1 MSHEVCE
8 ARTGASV
15 VARKT
20 GSGFDVGGGAD
31 AHVSGEDEHS
41 FQERC
46 ILLEKALMRQS
57 LHRELLY
64 KGLAFCHERRDLRV
78 LEAAIE
84 SFPEFS
90 QATQSAYH
98 FIDVLVKAGGLSRL
112 MLDARGVPIE
122 PRLVEGMSEDA
133 KDDLVAG
140 EAFEMTDAGRALVR
154 FHAPQARLA
163 ELMDAEPER
172 EGVYRTLL
180 SFCSVEPRSYASIAA
195 LVQDDPLLY
204 LKTST
209 QPMLIQPSV
218 FVDRLQRAAGLAW
231 RDGWVTTEEGKE
243 FLAKGWERRVER
255 MEKGRNP
262 WQ

>member
-8 ARTGASV
+8 AHACASV
-15 VARKT
+15 VARET
-20 GSGFDVGGGAD
+20 GSGLGANSGAD
-31 AHVSGEDEHS
+31 EGGLWEDERS

-46 ILLEKALMRQS
+46 ILLDKALMRQS

-64 KGLAFCHERRDLRV
+64 KGLAFCHERRALTE
-78 LEAAIE
+78 LEEAME

-112 MLDARGVPIE
+112 MLDERGAPIE
-122 PRLVEGMSEDA
+122 PQLIEGMSEDA
-133 KDDLVAG
+133 RDDLVAG
-140 EAFEMTDAGRALVR
+140 EAFEMTEVGRALVR
-154 FHAPQARLA
+154 LHAPRARLA

-172 EGVYRTLL
+172 EGIYRTLL

-195 LVQDDPLLY
+195 LVQDDPVLY

-209 QPMLIQPSV
+209 QLVLMQPSV
-218 FVDRLQRAAGLAW
+218 FVDKLQRAAGLAW

-243 FLAKGWERRVER
+243 LLAEG
-255 MEKGRNP
+255 
-262 WQ
+262 